1 MSVLYGLVSVDLV
14 PVRMLSTPTQ
24 ADHQTSFSVP
34 MYQAERAAEIIVAAN
49 PGSSDGGNGGG
60 GTPEPEPQPTSGRQI
75 HPNGDNAKCLT
86 VTGQPTDGS
95 AVV

>member
-1 MSVLYGLVSVDLV
+1 MVWQVSKSFRSDH
-14 PVRMLSTPTQ
+14 LSAKLITH
-24 ADHQTSFSVP
+24 AIGFSIV
-34 MYQAERAAEIIVAAN
+34 QAERAAEIILAAN
-49 PGSSDGGNGGG
+49 PGNSDGGNDGGN
-60 GTPEPEPQPTSGRQI
+60 TPEPEPQPTDGRQI